1 MNPETPATTNK
12 TTSVDCTPD
21 FLTKPQTAKALGVSV
36 WTVDNYRAA
45 GRLTPHYRAGKTRSI
60 VTFTRQEVD
69 TIRQE
74 LDAVE
79 NKKGER
85 VRAKKEKQQQ
95 QKKTWDAHHP
105 LLRVRLSEYHQK
117 RLEDEAKAYGV
128 TPTAHAQGLIR
139 GALESELR
147 AEIIALRSAVG
158 EIKEENKSL
167 KKALRQERK
176 LLGEVARVL
185 LQYAGLENEQ
195 AGAWVE
201 RNILEKVVKEGD
213 KDA

>member
-1 MNPETPATTNK
+1 MEPETAPPPKETIPA
-12 TTSVDCTPD
+12 DCTAE

-36 WTVDNYRAA
+36 WTVDNYRTA
-45 GRLTPHYRAGKTRSI
+45 GRLTPEYRPGKTRSI
-60 VTFTRQEVD
+60 VTFSRQEVEA
-69 TIRQE
+69 IRQE
-74 LDAVE
+74 LEEAAG
-79 NKKGER
+79 KKGER
-85 VRAKKEKQQQ
+85 LRAKKDKQQQ
-95 QKKTWDAHHP
+95 QKKTWDAQHP
-105 LLRVRLSEYHQK
+105 LLRVRLSAYHQK

-147 AEIIALRSAVG
+147 AEITALRSAVG

-185 LQYAGLENEQ
+185 LEYTGLESEQ
-195 AGAWVE
+195 ASTWVE
-201 RNILEKVVKEGD
+201 RNVLNKVIKEEED
-213 KDA
+213 RR